1 MIDLSID
8 FGGSGIKAIGNM
20 GDQLYGFKIAP
31 EIIEIIGDPPILETA
46 FAVDLTKNMWAGNKG
61 ERFAVGLLA
70 RNDYHATIPVVAP
83 KTNYVVPR
91 TLAAVAATMSK
102 FGVTKDEIS
111 LQLLFPLAEFDS
123 PDFSSLLKK
132 LKVALSCF
140 DSPTGK
146 LRAKLKSCSVHPKG
160 LGLMRRLLTIKPEH
174 RPDQIACIM
183 FGYRNTTLY
192 VCIGGQPKYYRSN
205 DEGFARAI
213 EYAKLNSLEGLRDPS
228 LVDQASLDKYWLANR
243 NWLFEN
249 LPPKVAVSVV
259 GGGPIAT
266 IENRVSEFLKPKGDV
281 SFYGGIP
288 LNQGRL
294 GWSGKLADYH
304 NSHNFLKLWPKA
316 IKFTESDRRQFADVY
331 CLWATNELTKMAG
344 VAA

>member
-1 MIDLSID
+1 MINLSLD
-8 FGGSGIKAIGNM
+8 FGGSGLKAIANM
-20 GDQLYGFKIAP
+20 GDQVYGFSIAP
-31 EIIEIIGDPPILETA
+31 EVIDLIDEPPILNTTS
-46 FAVDLTKNMWAGNKG
+46 AVDLTKNMWVGNKG
-61 ERFAVGLLA
+61 DRRVVGLLA
-70 RNDYHATIPVVAP
+70 RTEYLATIPLVAP
-83 KTNYVVPR
+83 KANYVVPR
-91 TLAAVAATMSK
+91 TMAAVAATMAK
-102 FGVTKDEIS
+102 FGVTRDEVN
-111 LQLLFPLAEFDS
+111 LQLLLPSAEFDRT
-123 PDFSSLLKK
+123 DFAGLLNK
-132 LKVALSCF
+132 LKAALLCF

-146 LRAKLKSCSVHPKG
+146 LRAKLKNCSVHPEG
-160 LGLMRRLLTIKPEH
+160 WGLMKRFLTINPQH
-174 RPDQIACIM
+174 RPDQMACIM

-192 VCIGGQPKYYRSN
+192 VYSGGEPKHYYSN

-213 EYAKLNSLEGLRDPS
+213 KYAKLDSLKGLLNPS

-243 NWLFEN
+243 NWLVEN

-266 IENRVSEFLKPKGDV
+266 IENQVSEFLKPKGDV

-294 GWSGKLADYH
+294 GWSGKLADYQ
-304 NSHNFLKLWPKA
+304 NSHNFLKFWPKA
-316 IKFTESDRRQFADVY
+316 IEFTESDRRQFADVY